1 MTAPVEADSRIV
13 FYDPACPTPYST
25 ATLERGG
32 VGGSEACVVRV
43 AHALGARVMQH
54 CRHSIEGNFWPPF
67 AMPNAEHVVV
77 LRDAR
82 ALREARR
89 LFPNARLHLWL
100 HDLVA
105 PGSSRARWLSESK
118 PHLGGVTVICVSDFL
133 HTRATATFR
142 ALGIHDALDIRT
154 IYNPIDDDLAVDGT
168 PIDDRKL
175 LFMSSPNKGLDY
187 SLTAFRAIARIIP
200 GLRLFVANPGYKDL
214 PRREFPDVEWLGV
227 LPPARAIAHAR
238 SALAVFMPNLLLPET
253 FGLVF
258 AESNAVG
265 TPVLAHDVGA
275 AREVLHASNPVIP
288 ARRRQRAGAR
298 LARWMG
304 TRAPQLLSGPAMR
317 MGLFDDYVEI
327 LRGWRAGHRPVVV
340 GNPRFRLSAV
350 VAEWRQLLR

>member
-1 MTAPVEADSRIV
+1 LTAPVEADSRIV

-32 VGGSEACVVRV
+32 VGGSEACVVRI

-54 CRHSIEGNFWPPF
+54 CRHTIEGNFWPPCVT
-67 AMPNAEHVVV
+67 ANAEHVVV

-105 PGSSRARWLSESK
+105 PGSSRARWLSESRQQ
-118 PHLGGVTVICVSDFL
+118 LGGVTLICVSDFL
-133 HTRATATFR
+133 RTRASATVL
-142 ALGIHDALDIRT
+142 ALGIRDTVDIRT
-154 IYNPIDDDLAVDGT
+154 IYNPIDDGLSVDAA
-168 PIDDRKL
+168 PVDDRKL
-175 LFMSSPNKGLDY
+175 VFMSSPNKGLDY
-187 SLTAFRAIARIIP
+187 SLTAFRAIARVIP
-200 GLRLFVANPGYKDL
+200 DLRLFVANPGYKDL
-214 PRREFPDVEWLGV
+214 PRRVIPGVVWLGV

-275 AREVLHASNPVIP
+275 AREVLHASNPVLP
-288 ARRRQRAGAR
+288 VRRRQRAGAR

-304 TRAPQLLSGPAMR
+304 TRAPRPLSGPAMR
-317 MGLFDDYVEI
+317 MGLFDDYVET
-327 LRGWRAGHRPVVV
+327 LQGWRTGQRPVVD

-350 VAEWRQLLR
+350 VAQWRQLLR